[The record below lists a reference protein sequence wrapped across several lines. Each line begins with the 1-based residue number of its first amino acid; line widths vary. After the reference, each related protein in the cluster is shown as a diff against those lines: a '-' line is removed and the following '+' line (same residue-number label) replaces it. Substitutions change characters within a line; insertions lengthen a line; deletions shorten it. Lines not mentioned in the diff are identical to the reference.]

1 MRRDTQIGIILGIAI
16 LVIIGV
22 FLSTRTSDQNAVI
35 PDLAM
40 SEEVRQKS
48 EIEEIDINDIFKKSK
63 EAEPEEASSVEYS
76 SDEDQVREK
85 VVKSTQPEEQPEKT
99 LVETPKDDTS
109 LEGEWEG
116 VAEEIVEEP
125 EIIEES
131 EIVVKSEIIE
141 DIDVAQKITSAE
153 ESVILEKEL
162 QTPSYGVSVD
172 TIYKV
177 QSNDNLFKIAKKY
190 YGDGKKWNKI
200 FEANNDSMPDP
211 DSLYVGQELL
221 IPDITVEKETKQVS
235 QTPVK
240 KKKPVNVD
248 THTVVAGDTLYRL
261 AEKYYDDPSVW
272 IKIYEA
278 NEDTIE
284 DEGLLKEGQIL
295 IMPQL

>member
-22 FLSTRTSDQNAVI
+22 FLSTRTSDQKAVI

-48 EIEEIDINDIFKKSK
+48 EIEEIDINDIFKESK

-76 SDEDQVREK
+76 SEE

-99 LVETPKDDTS
+99 LVETTKDDTS

-116 VAEEIVEEP
+116 IAEEIAIES
-125 EIIEES
+125 EIIEEA
-131 EIVVKSEIIE
+131 EI
-141 DIDVAQKITSAE
+141 AQNILPETE
-153 ESVILEKEL
+153 TVIPEKEPEP
-162 QTPSYGVSVD
+162 QISSYSASAD

-177 QSNDNLFKIAKKY
+177 QSNDSLFKIAKKY
-190 YGDGKKWNKI
+190 YGDGKKWYKI
-200 FEANNDSMPDP
+200 FEANKDSMPDP
-211 DSLYVGQELL
+211 DSLYVGQKLL
-221 IPDITVEKETKQVS
+221 IPDVTVEKETNRVF
-235 QTPVK
+235 QTSVK
-240 KKKPVNVD
+240 KERSVNVV
-248 THTVVAGDTLYRL
+248 THTVEAGDTLYRL
-261 AEKYYDDPSVW
+261 AEKYYDDPNVW

-284 DEGLLKEGQIL
+284 DKGLLKKGQVI
-295 IMPQL
+295 IIPQL